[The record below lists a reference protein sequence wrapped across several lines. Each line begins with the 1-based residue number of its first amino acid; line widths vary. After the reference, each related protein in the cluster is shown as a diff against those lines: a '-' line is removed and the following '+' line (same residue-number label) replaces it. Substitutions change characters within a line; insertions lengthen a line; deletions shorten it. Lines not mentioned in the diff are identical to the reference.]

1 MIELVQGAYPGEN
14 SDIIDKMF
22 RLRAKVFNDRLG
34 WDVKVSNKREKDEFD
49 ELNPLYV
56 VETDEQRAFV
66 A

>member
-14 SDIIDKMF
+14 TDIIDKMF

-49 ELNPLYV
+49 ELNQL
-56 VETDEQRAFV
+56 
-66 A
+66 